1 MISVCQIGGR
11 MQYAVA
17 RIFDSDKLLNNLY
30 TDICFD
36 KFPFSMIAE
45 LNLFSK
51 FSTNRRVNIST
62 KHIVHFPF
70 LAFQYYINSKK
81 AKSLNLDYQNYLWME
96 KRFSNVVLNYL
107 DSDNAQ
113 FLYTFNTASYHIG
126 KHQSEKKII
135 LEQCSLP
142 FGQYR
147 EKILN
152 EFQKY
157 AEWCIPNSLD
167 VLMNESVEQFIEH
180 EREEWIDAEFIIA
193 PSESVKNSLIMEGVD
208 QSKILNIPYG
218 INIVNNVDIVDQ
230 MEKKKAKPFTISTIG
245 YLELRKGIHHFLNV
259 AKVYPGAKFKAIG
272 QLGYNMSEQKV
283 LELNKFVEL
292 TGHLDRNELYK
303 EFQCMH
309 VLLFLT
315 IGEGSATVIYEALSL
330 GIPVITTKEAG
341 SIVEHEKSGF
351 IVEPDNTPLIVHYIE
366 KLRDQDYYHYV
377 SLNAL
382 ERSRFGSFN
391 AYKERL
397 LENLTFV
404 K

>member
-1 MISVCQIGGR
+1 

-135 LEQCSLP
+135 LEQCSLLL
-142 FGQYR
+142 GNNGG
-147 EKILN
+147 KILN
-152 EFQKY
+152 NF
-157 AEWCIPNSLD
+157 
-167 VLMNESVEQFIEH
+167 
-180 EREEWIDAEFIIA
+180 
-193 PSESVKNSLIMEGVD
+193 KNM
-208 QSKILNIPYG
+208 LNG
-218 INIVNNVDIVDQ
+218 
-230 MEKKKAKPFTISTIG
+230 
-245 YLELRKGIHHFLNV
+245 
-259 AKVYPGAKFKAIG
+259 VYPIHWM
-272 QLGYNMSEQKV
+272 Y
-283 LELNKFVEL
+283 
-292 TGHLDRNELYK
+292 
-303 EFQCMH
+303 
-309 VLLFLT
+309 
-315 IGEGSATVIYEALSL
+315 
-330 GIPVITTKEAG
+330 
-341 SIVEHEKSGF
+341 
-351 IVEPDNTPLIVHYIE
+351 
-366 KLRDQDYYHYV
+366 
-377 SLNAL
+377 
-382 ERSRFGSFN
+382 
-391 AYKERL
+391 
-397 LENLTFV
+397 
-404 K
+404 